1 MTGIPPSP
9 TTEQRFTPHR
19 EPHCHR
25 FSKNSRPEST
35 AFTPVSWPV
44 DKDNIP
50 IVEDRTAR
58 WYPSVVGGDAP
69 KGVKMSRAA
78 RKKDSDLQRR
88 MSLLADFVSHM
99 EAEEI
104 WAFLDSL
111 FPNMSEDEKEDLYAQ
126 IVLSQEDG
134 GGEPRAAEDVFTE
147 IESERGLTA

>member
-1 MTGIPPSP
+1 
-9 TTEQRFTPHR
+9 
-19 EPHCHR
+19 
-25 FSKNSRPEST
+25 
-35 AFTPVSWPV
+35 
-44 DKDNIP
+44 
-50 IVEDRTAR
+50 
-58 WYPSVVGGDAP
+58 
-69 KGVKMSRAA
+69 MSRAA